1 MKGQRVAITTRVRA
15 LGRRG
20 ATSDVALF
28 AGSLALYLKTLSP
41 TVYTFDSAEL
51 AAGAYSLGIVH
62 STGYPLYLLLV
73 KGFMLLV
80 PWGDMAYRANLFSA
94 LCAAVTLVVLGRAM
108 RLLAGSAGAALAAA
122 GLFGVSF
129 PFWAQAVAAEV
140 YTLHTLFV
148 AGMLWLLLAW
158 RAAGRPRHFV
168 LLWLAFGLSLGNHM
182 SAVLL
187 LPGLAFFVWRE
198 GGRRRLSPGVWALS
212 VGVAGLGPLT
222 YLYLPLRYA
231 AGPALNYAEA
241 MGVDLGTADGVAWM
255 VRGAMFADLMFGYRL
270 AELPGEVLRLG
281 ALLWRAFL
289 GAGPALAALG
299 LVEQWRRDR
308 TAAGA
313 LALMGG
319 APALFYVNYRI
330 PDKDTMF
337 LVPLLVVSV
346 WMAIGIERL
355 LAWAARGGARLPRR
369 AVALGAA
376 AVVAVLAVTNYP
388 RVDLGG
394 NDSVRRYA
402 EAVLGE
408 VAPHAFIIGGWSH
421 ITPLAYLQVVEGRR
435 PDVRL
440 FDWGLY
446 GLGRRAKLRAQGFP
460 PREVWNR
467 SLDEILVIAQRELL
481 AGRPVYSLEDNRLLR
496 ESFALVRQSHVL
508 RVCEPG
514 ACD

>member
-1 MKGQRVAITTRVRA
+1 VKEPGAAIAARIGA
-15 LGRRG
+15 LGRRR

-28 AGSLALYLKTLSP
+28 VGGLALYLKTLSP

-73 KGFMLLV
+73 KAFMLVV

-94 LCAAVTLVVLGRAM
+94 LCAALTLAVLGRAM
-108 RLLAGSAGAALAAA
+108 RWLSGSAGAALASA

-129 PFWAQAVAAEV
+129 PFWSQAVAAEV
-140 YTLHTLFV
+140 YPLHTLFV

-158 RAAGRPRHFV
+158 RASGRPRHFV

-182 SAVLL
+182 STLLL

-198 GGRRRLSPGVWALS
+198 GGGRRLSPGVWALA

-222 YLYLPLRYA
+222 YLYLPLRYT
-231 AGPALNYAEA
+231 AGPSLNYAA
-241 MGVDLGTADGVAWM
+241 TIGVDLGTADGVAWM
-255 VRGAMFADLMFGYRL
+255 VRGAMFADLMFGYRR
-270 AELPGEVLRLG
+270 AERPGEAFRLG
-281 ALLWRAFL
+281 ALLGRAFR
-289 GAGPALAALG
+289 GAGPALATLG

-319 APALFYVNYRI
+319 ATVVFYVNYRV
-330 PDKDTMF
+330 PDKNTMF
-337 LVPLLVVSV
+337 LVPLLVTSV
-346 WMAIGIERL
+346 WMAVGIERVL
-355 LAWAARGGARLPRR
+355 VWAGRGGARLPRR
-369 AVALGAA
+369 AVALSAA
-376 AVVAVLAVTNYP
+376 ALVAVLALANYP
-388 RVDLGG
+388 RVDLSG
-394 NDSVRRYA
+394 NYNVRRYA
-402 EAVLGE
+402 EAVLAE
-408 VAPHAFIIGGWSH
+408 VGPEAFIVGGWSR

-435 PDVRL
+435 PDVEL

-446 GLGRRAKLRAQGFP
+446 GLGRRARLRAQGLAP
-460 PREVWNR
+460 QEARNTA
-467 SLDEILVIAQRELL
+467 LDEILVIVQRELL
-481 AGRPVYSLEDNRLLR
+481 AGRRVYSLEDNRLLR
-496 ESFALVRQSHVL
+496 ESFALVRESHVL